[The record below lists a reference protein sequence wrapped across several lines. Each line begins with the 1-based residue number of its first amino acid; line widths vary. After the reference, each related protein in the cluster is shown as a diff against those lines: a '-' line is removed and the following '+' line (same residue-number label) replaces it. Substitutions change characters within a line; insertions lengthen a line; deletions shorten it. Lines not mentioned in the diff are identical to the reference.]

1 MRRRPRVLRE
11 ARLKPNVAWA
21 SGYYSDGDDGDD
33 GSGGND
39 DAGGSANVDDK
50 AAREA
55 FDDGYPGYEVRAR
68 SRSVVVV
75 RCCLRLKWSDIDSIR
90 AKKELTP
97 LAGCWANHTLQQQ
110 TLRVRSRALRG
121 VCVICVTCVTCVTCV
136 SHAS

>member
-1 MRRRPRVLRE
+1 MLRE

-33 GSGGND
+33 GGGGND

-75 RCCLRLKWSDIDSIR
+75 RCCLRLKWFDVDSIR

-97 LAGCWANHTLQQQ
+97 LAAGRTTHTSTTNSTCAISRAAGRVCDLCDLRDLCY
-110 TLRVRSRALRG
+110 LRVS
-121 VCVICVTCVTCVTCV
+121 CVLSVL
-136 SHAS
+136 